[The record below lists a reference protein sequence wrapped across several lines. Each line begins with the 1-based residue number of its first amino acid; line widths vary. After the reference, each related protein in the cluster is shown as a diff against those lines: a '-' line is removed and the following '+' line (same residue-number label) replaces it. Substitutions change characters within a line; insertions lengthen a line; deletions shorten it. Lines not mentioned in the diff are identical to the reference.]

1 MQGVS
6 LTSKAEE
13 EIEKSKSIIDYFF
26 TIEDIIGN
34 EDIRKELFK
43 ILKIWTLHLCAMYR
57 GEMIFEFTA
66 ENAEL
71 EVSFISGSAR

>member
-1 MQGVS
+1 MAAGSQAQGSWQNTKSITILIMQGVS

-34 EDIRKELFK
+34 EDVRKDLFK
-43 ILKIWTLHLCAMYR
+43 ILKI
-57 GEMIFEFTA
+57 
-66 ENAEL
+66 
-71 EVSFISGSAR
+71 

>member
-1 MQGVS
+1 MQGAS

-34 EDIRKELFK
+34 EDVRKDFFK
-43 ILKIWTLHLCAMYR
+43 ILKI
-57 GEMIFEFTA
+57 
-66 ENAEL
+66 
-71 EVSFISGSAR
+71 

>member
-6 LTSKAEE
+6 LTFKAEE

-34 EDIRKELFK
+34 ECIRKDLFK
-43 ILKIWTLHLCAMYR
+43 NLQI
-57 GEMIFEFTA
+57 
-66 ENAEL
+66 
-71 EVSFISGSAR
+71 

>member
-1 MQGVS
+1 MARDGGWLASTGFMAKSITILIMQGVS

-43 ILKIWTLHLCAMYR
+43 ILKI
-57 GEMIFEFTA
+57 
-66 ENAEL
+66 
-71 EVSFISGSAR
+71 